1 MSSPALKF
9 SKAENLFAISIDFLM
24 SIILVYKDGYPLR
37 IYEEK
42 TYLHDM
48 KFCNNIL
55 PDNLKGRAHL
65 EGTGVD
71 ER

>member
-1 MSSPALKF
+1 
-9 SKAENLFAISIDFLM
+9 M
-24 SIILVYKDGYPLR
+24 SIIYVYKDGYPLR
-37 IYEEK
+37 IYEEN

-55 PDNLKGRAHL
+55 PDNLRGRTHL
-65 EGTGVD
+65 EDTGVD